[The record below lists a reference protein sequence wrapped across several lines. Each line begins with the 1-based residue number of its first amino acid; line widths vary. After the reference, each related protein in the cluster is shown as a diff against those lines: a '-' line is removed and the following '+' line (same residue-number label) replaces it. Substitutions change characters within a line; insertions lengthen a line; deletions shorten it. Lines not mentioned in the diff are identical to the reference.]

1 MIDRAPLERWYAYTR
16 SHDVAEL
23 QAMLADD
30 CVFKSPVVH
39 TPQVGKA
46 ITLAYLSAA
55 FTVLGG
61 EGFRYTREFTSER
74 GAVLEFETEIDGIA
88 INGVDIIEWNDAGL
102 IGDFKVMVRPLKA
115 INLLHQMMGAQ
126 LERLKK

>member
-16 SHDVAEL
+16 SHDVGEL
-23 QAMLADD
+23 QAMLADE

-39 TPQVGKA
+39 SPQVGKA
-46 ITLAYLSAA
+46 VTFAYLSAA
-55 FTVLGG
+55 FVVLGG
-61 EGFRYTREFTSER
+61 EGFRYTREFTSDH

-102 IGDFKVMVRPLKA
+102 ITDFKVMVRPLKA

-126 LERLKK
+126 LAQMKK